1 MRSLSAKIVNA
12 QCARCDF
19 RPTDDPDVGHREQL
33 AFHAAESLH
42 TLCICCSRSLQKFE
56 GGFTCDGCLNDARVL
71 LAGIVTMWTELP
83 QHLGHLRSPSY
94 DSDRP
99 GASDG
104 RPLPGG
110 DILALLGPGSPGWAE
125 STHSTKDGDPLSVSF
140 ELGWWAMEWQE
151 LRGEHEALRTV
162 DKAAGYLEVHARW
175 AATSHPGF
183 DAYLRDLRTLHGAL
197 ERATARHKRDERTNT
212 DCFHCGGVLTRR
224 TQPDGLLDTDAT
236 CRTCRRRY
244 TPAEYLLAQAD
255 TITTAR
261 ESLGW
266 VTVAAASYASQRPSR
281 TIRDWAQQDK
291 VLSSPHPD
299 SGVLQVWYP
308 DVNTMTNERRRM
320 QTGAA

>member
-1 MRSLSAKIVNA
+1 MIAK
-12 QCARCDF
+12 CARCDF
-19 RPTDDPDVGHREQL
+19 RPADDPDVGHREQL
-33 AFHAAESLH
+33 AFHAAESAH
-42 TLCICCSRSLQKFE
+42 PLCCCCHRSLQKFE

-110 DILALLGPGSPGWAE
+110 DLLAMLAKGSRGDAE
-125 STHSTKDGDPLSVSF
+125 DGHSTKDGDPLSVSY

-162 DKAAGYLEVHARW
+162 GQIAGYLEVRARW
-175 AATSHPGF
+175 AATSHPAF
-183 DAYLRDLRTLHGAL
+183 DAYLRDLKTLHGML
-197 ERATARHKRDERTNT
+197 ERATQRHRAAERANSECF
-212 DCFHCGGVLTRR
+212 DCNGPLIRKVG
-224 TQPDGLLDTDAT
+224 PDGLANEHVT
-236 CRTCRRRY
+236 CGTCRRKY

-266 VTVAAASYASQRPSR
+266 VTVAAASFAAQRSTK
-281 TIRDWAQQDK
+281 TIRAWVEQGKIPQQ
-291 VLSSPHPD
+291 PD
-299 SGVLQVWYP
+299 PATGVTQVWYP
-308 DVNTMTNERRRM
+308 AIHELDTTTARRQRR
-320 QTGAA
+320 A